1 MTLVKRSITP
11 TVIYIYKYVYIYK
24 KNFQWEKNKFLIK
37 FLFKASNVYV
47 YKKTNQILREL
58 KIKKFDERFLQNM
71 YSELF

>member
-1 MTLVKRSITP
+1 MTEGKG
-11 TVIYIYKYVYIYK
+11 VYIYK
-24 KNFQWEKNKFLIK
+24 KNFQWEKNKFLVK

-58 KIKKFDERFLQNM
+58 KIKKFDERFLQSM